1 MSLRENGGDFVGYR
15 YTVLGESGFSF
26 SLNYART
33 GQSHLLVSLDL
44 VVVKHMGRRGGGVT
58 YY

>member
-1 MSLRENGGDFVGYR
+1 MQS
-15 YTVLGESGFSF
+15 ESGSSF

-44 VVVKHMGRRGGGVT
+44 VVVKHMGKKGERLHIINSLKFTWLRWHLST
-58 YY
+58 